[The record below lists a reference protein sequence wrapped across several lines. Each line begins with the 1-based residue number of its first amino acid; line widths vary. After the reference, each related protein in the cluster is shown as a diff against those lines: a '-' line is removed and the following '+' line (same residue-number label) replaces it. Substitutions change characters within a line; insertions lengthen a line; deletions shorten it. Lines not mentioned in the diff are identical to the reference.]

1 MANSAELGRIAYEA
15 YAANRMWKTWD
26 DRPIPTWAE
35 VGEGVQGGW
44 VAAAQAVQDKIS
56 SVPLDERE
64 MTQIAHALNYSKK
77 YAQAGVPGH
86 GQFLLIAKLH
96 KALMGI

>member
-44 VAAAQAVQDKIS
+44 IAAAMAVQGKIGYA
-56 SVPLDERE
+56 PLDERE
-64 MTQIAHALNYSKK
+64 RAQIAHALS
-77 YAQAGVPGH
+77 YADDHASAGVPGH
-86 GQFLLIAKLH
+86 GQFLLIAKLYR
-96 KALMGI
+96 ALVG